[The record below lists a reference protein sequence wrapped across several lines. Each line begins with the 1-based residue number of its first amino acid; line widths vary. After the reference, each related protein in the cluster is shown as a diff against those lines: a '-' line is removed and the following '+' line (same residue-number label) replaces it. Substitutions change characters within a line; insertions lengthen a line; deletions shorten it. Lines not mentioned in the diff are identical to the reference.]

1 MAFMVWG
8 HAVGHVRWPSC
19 VPPGPLARPL
29 PGADI
34 RRLHPVRFRF
44 KAAEVER
51 AWAVIAHCDGG
62 LHFRR

>member
-1 MAFMVWG
+1 M
-8 HAVGHVRWPSC
+8 VRWPSC
-19 VPPGPLARPL
+19 VPAGPLARPL

-51 AWAVIAHCDGG
+51 ALAVIAHCGG
-62 LHFRR
+62 GFDFSR